1 MNFDLKRQVFESC
14 KDRLEK
20 QVSGLQE
27 ELQQYKLAVS
37 EETKS
42 SVGDKYET
50 GRAMLHLEQERLF
63 NQLAE
68 AERLYNLLT
77 SLKPD
82 QEFTKVQPGSLVETS
97 QGYFCFAVSLGQVKV
112 DNLTIYCV
120 SLKSP
125 VGQALVNR
133 EVGEA
138 VSFQQRT
145 WKILNIV

>member
-1 MNFDLKRQVFESC
+1 MKRQIFENC

-20 QVSGLQE
+20 QISGLQT
-27 ELQQYKLAVS
+27 ELQQYKSAVS

-63 NQLAE
+63 KQLTE
-68 AERLYNLLT
+68 AERLYNLLA
-77 SLKPD
+77 SLEPTQKY
-82 QEFTKVQPGSLVETS
+82 TKVLPGSLVETN
-97 QGYFCFAVSLGQVKV
+97 QGHFYFAVGLGQVKV
-112 DNLTIYCV
+112 DDLSVYCV

-133 EVGEA
+133 KVGEEI
-138 VSFQQRT
+138 SFQQRM